1 VAYDVLVNGR
11 PQCDLV
17 FTGLPDWPA
26 VGRETFAENL
36 LVTVG
41 GTFNVVAALN
51 RLGLRVGM
59 VGTVGNDEWSR
70 ICLEAMAEERV
81 STDLMAVLDRPL
93 PSLSVCMTHGGD
105 RGFLTY
111 DVPFPETGDSCAVN
125 VLMAVDREETDYLLC
140 YLTSSVAAYA
150 PRARQRGITVVADC
164 GWDEAWL
171 TSSEIH
177 SLMPLTDIL
186 FVNELEAR
194 AITGESDAIVALRVL
209 GRRVPFVVVKRGA
222 CGASALVEEREYH
235 APTEPVEVID
245 ATGAGDCFNAGFL
258 YGLHAGRS
266 IEECLRFGNICGG
279 LTVAVPGGYAGAPTE
294 AELLTR
300 AEQLA
305 STQPHSIGAES

>member
-1 VAYDVLVNGR
+1 MAYDVLVIGR

-17 FTGLPDWPA
+17 FTGLPQWPA
-26 VGRETFAENL
+26 VGQETFAQNL

-70 ICLEAMAEERV
+70 LCLEAMAEERV
-81 STDLMAVLDRPL
+81 PADLMAVLDRPL

-111 DVPFPETGDSCAVN
+111 DVPYPETGDSCAVN
-125 VLMAVDREETDYLLC
+125 VLLAVEREDAAFLLC

-150 PRARQRGITVVADC
+150 PRARQRGMTVVADC
-164 GWDEAWL
+164 GWDEVWL
-171 TSSEIH
+171 TSPEIH
-177 SLMPLTDIL
+177 GLMPLTDIL
-186 FVNELEAR
+186 FVNEPEAC
-194 AITGESDAIVALRVL
+194 AITGEPHAVAALRAL
-209 GRRVPFVVVKRGA
+209 GGSVPFVVVKRGA
-222 CGASALVEEREYH
+222 HGASALVEGREFH

-279 LTVAVPGGYAGAPTE
+279 LTVAVAGGYAGAPTE
-294 AELLTR
+294 DELLTR
-300 AEQLA
+300 ADRLA
-305 STQPHSIGAES
+305 SAGSAGAER

>member
-1 VAYDVLVNGR
+1 MAYDVLVIGR

-17 FTGLPDWPA
+17 FTGLPQWPA
-26 VGRETFAENL
+26 VGQETFAQNL

-41 GTFNVVAALN
+41 GTFNVVAALS

-111 DVPFPETGDSCAVN
+111 DVPELEPGVSCAVN
-125 VLMAVDREETDYLLC
+125 VLMAVEREEARFLLC

-150 PRARQRGITVVADC
+150 PIARGRGMTVVADC

-171 TSSEIH
+171 TSHEIH
-177 SLMPLTDIL
+177 ALMPLTDIL
-186 FVNELEAR
+186 FVNEPEAC
-194 AITGESDAIVALRVL
+194 AITGESDAVAALRAL
-209 GRRVPFVVVKRGA
+209 GRSVPFVVVKRGA
-222 CGASALVEEREYH
+222 CGASALVEGREYH

-258 YGLHAGRS
+258 YGLHKGRS
-266 IEECLRFGNICGG
+266 IEECLRYGNVCGG
-279 LTVAVPGGYAGAPTE
+279 LSVAVPGGYAGAPSE
-294 AELLTR
+294 IDLLAR
-300 AEQLA
+300 AGRLA
-305 STQPHSIGAES
+305 AIPPHPVGANR